1 MMLNK
6 RVNSTCHAGRGL
18 QRQTGVSLLEVL
30 IAVLVLSV
38 GLLGIAGLQTANL
51 RNTQSAHQRT
61 VAVLLAASMA
71 ERIRANPVAAAAGAF
86 ALTKNC
92 KALSA
97 GGSIQSV
104 EHANW
109 MTEIRTSLGTA
120 DTSCGEV
127 TYVVA
132 TRTYTVNVFWDDSRA
147 IGGLANMNIT
157 HVVRI

>member
-6 RVNSTCHAGRGL
+6 LNNIKLNVKSGL
-18 QRQTGVSLLEVL
+18 KRQAGVSLIEVL

-71 ERIRANPVAAAAGAF
+71 ERIRANPTAAIAGVF
-86 ALTKNC
+86 VLPKNC

-109 MTEIRTSLGTA
+109 MTEIRTNLGTA

-127 TYVVA
+127 TYVPA

-147 IGGLANMNIT
+147 IGGLADMSIT

>member
-1 MMLNK
+1 MKQMNSKLIANIHLK
-6 RVNSTCHAGRGL
+6 RQS
-18 QRQTGVSLLEVL
+18 GVSLLEVL

-38 GLLGIAGLQTANL
+38 GLLGIAGLQTANI

-71 ERIRANPVAAAAGAF
+71 ERIRANPAAAITGAF
-86 ALTKNC
+86 VLPKSCEALE
-92 KALSA
+92 A

-109 MTEIRTSLGTA
+109 MTEIRTNLGTA
-120 DTSCGEV
+120 ATTCGRVE
-127 TYVVA
+127 YDA
-132 TRTYTVNVFWDDSRA
+132 DNRTYTVDVFWDDSRA
-147 IGGLANMNIT
+147 IGGLTDMNIT

>member
-1 MMLNK
+1 MLNK
-6 RVNSTCHAGRGL
+6 HMNSKCNTGFGL
-18 QRQTGVSLLEVL
+18 QRQAGVSLLEVL

-71 ERIRANPVAAAAGAF
+71 ERIRANPTAAAAGSFVLAKHCKG
-86 ALTKNC
+86 LT
-92 KALSA
+92 A
-97 GGSIQSV
+97 GGTIQSV

-109 MTEIRTSLGTA
+109 MSELQTNLGTS

-127 TYVVA
+127 LYDANTL
-132 TRTYTVNVFWDDSRA
+132 TYTVNVYWDDSRA
-147 IGGLANMNIT
+147 IGGQTDMNIT